1 MPRKFVKP
9 VDNEEQQPN
18 FGPRPWN
25 LLAEIAIYA
34 RQSTTKQTVENKE
47 SSEAQT
53 KDQLDKVRAIGW
65 SDDSITLFIEGDG
78 KRGVSGKL
86 RIDKRTGL
94 NALVEGIYA
103 GKFKYVFVTN
113 EGRLFRDET
122 MIGPDTFIDACK
134 THDVIVVT
142 DVYRYD
148 FRNNP
153 FASDQFRMQCQI
165 AARFITD
172 HVGMMN
178 RMRDRVAKRGQYFGG
193 GIGIG
198 YILDKENRP
207 IPYEPHAKIIK
218 WIFKQYR
225 QLNGNVTQLA
235 RELNAEGPAFP
246 AYEAG
251 VKGPYT
257 HLTVTKGGYAV
268 TRAGV
273 ISILT
278 NVQYIGYWSFK
289 KQIRRDESGQP
300 IINHPPIVD
309 QEDFWYVFN
318 RLSPTTIDGELN
330 EERETITRYE
340 QDGSVPSRALLK
352 FVIVS
357 PHGKVY
363 ASKERQKKKKCQDA
377 DEERETIKEMYSIK
391 YNTPDYSTLQQAARF
406 DISLLDT
413 AFVNKMF
420 EHLMAWKAQEEAS
433 HVGAMI
439 EEELEKE
446 SAKEEKV
453 SPTQVIDN
461 QLAKLQPKI
470 AHYKRLVDNGYGL
483 EEEDLKEYAAQLAKL
498 RRSEK
503 ELLAARES
511 IEKEEQDRQESQELV
526 DNALERW
533 NKYRLDQ
540 KRNVIKTTVTQ
551 VLVMRISPSWLK
563 VEITWKGI
571 GGMLPTTDFG
581 YLWLCGSAN
590 KDWTPEELTIL
601 KTMYPSEPADAIL
614 EKLPD
619 RAWFA
624 IKAHAYRKKIQ
635 RHVFKSPTDKA
646 ANYLSLEDRKFM
658 EQMGIDT
665 QEVRRGYDGQVF
677 WSDREAMLYPAE
689 TEMEIDG
696 SEYGYDDEEESG
708 ESEEESEDGEGNS
721 GLVTNGKYEH
731 TSRNSPHHRRSGMGR
746 SGGSGQGPGPALRRS
761 GPSKRSRDT
770 G

>member
-9 VDNEEQQPN
+9 GDNEEQQPN

-65 SDDSITLFIEGDG
+65 SDDYITLFIEGDG

-86 RIDKRTGL
+86 RIDKRAGL
-94 NALVEGIYA
+94 NALMEGIYA
-103 GKFKYVFVTN
+103 GRFKYVFVTN

-142 DVYRYD
+142 DMYRYD

-153 FASDQFRMQCQI
+153 FAADQFRMQCQI

-198 YILDKENRP
+198 YILDKNNRP

-218 WIFKQYR
+218 WIFKRYR

-235 RELNAEGPAFP
+235 RELNADGPAFP

-257 HLTVTKGGYAV
+257 HLTVTKGGYAI

-289 KQIRRDESGQP
+289 KQIMRDEKGQP

-309 QEDFWYVFN
+309 QEDFWYAFN
-318 RLSPTTIDGELN
+318 RLSPTTIDGDLN
-330 EERETITRYE
+330 EERVNITRYE
-340 QDGSVPSRALLK
+340 QEGTVPSRALLK
-352 FVIVS
+352 FVITS
-357 PHGKVY
+357 PHGEVY
-363 ASKERQKKKKCQDA
+363 ASKERRKNGK
-377 DEERETIKEMYSIK
+377 IKEQYSIK
-391 YNTPDYSTLQQAARF
+391 NNAPDYSANHHAARF
-406 DISLLDT
+406 DIELLDA
-413 AFVNKMF
+413 AFVSKMF

-433 HVGAMI
+433 HIGAMI

-446 SAKEEKV
+446 SAEEESV

-470 AHYKRLVDNGYGL
+470 AHYKRLIDNGYGL

-498 RRSEK
+498 RRSER
-503 ELLAARES
+503 ELLAAKES
-511 IEKEEQDRQESQELV
+511 IEKEEKDKQESQELV

-540 KRNVIKTTVTQ
+540 KRNVIKTVVTQ

-601 KTMYPSEPADAIL
+601 ETMYPSEPADAIL
-614 EKLPD
+614 EKLPN

-677 WSDREAMLYPAE
+677 WSDTEAMLSPDV
-689 TEMEIDG
+689 EMEIDG
-696 SEYGYDDEEESG
+696 SEYGYDE
-708 ESEEESEDGEGNS
+708 EEESEDGEGNN
-721 GLVTNGKYEH
+721 GLVTSGKYEH
-731 TSRNSPHHRRSGMGR
+731 TSRSSPGRRPSETRRSV
-746 SGGSGQGPGPALRRS
+746 GSDWEPGPAGRR
-761 GPSKRSRDT
+761 
-770 G
+770 